1 MHDREYEHL
10 LAFRVALRRFLRW
23 SQQQAAAAGL
33 TSAQHEVLLV
43 LRIHPDPRGPTIGE
57 LASCLLIRH
66 HSAVQLVDRV
76 EALGL
81 ARRRRDDDDRRLV
94 RLRLTPAGSRLLT
107 ALGAVHLEEL
117 RRLASMAATTAAPAE
132 PFSWRRTAARGRRGP

>member
-1 MHDREYEHL
+1 MHDREYENL

-117 RRLASMAATTAAPAE
+117 RRLASMAATSARPAE
-132 PFSWRRTAARGRRGP
+132 PLSWRRTAARGRRGP